1 MPIAYKSSINKDVSY
16 IVWEITETE
25 DELLRHL
32 NLNDEEKADLASVK
46 IAPKRLEWLGA
57 RTALQ
62 FLVKEIGQFYIYKDQ
77 FGKPHLKDTPIGI
90 SVSHAKGFGAA
101 AINLQ
106 GEVGIDIETE
116 RAQIHRIA
124 HKFLHESEATWAS
137 GDGEKLTKI
146 WTAKEALYKLH
157 GRTQL
162 IFAEQLVISDFTSAR
177 EVQGMILEKGHKSTY
192 KLRHEVLDN
201 MHLCCAY

>member
-57 RTALQ
+57 RTALK

-106 GEVGIDIETE
+106 ITNAQNLAAIHLLHSVLRWRPLLRRLQKGRPGRCSDI
-116 RAQIHRIA
+116 
-124 HKFLHESEATWAS
+124 S
-137 GDGEKLTKI
+137 G
-146 WTAKEALYKLH
+146 WYRNWP
-157 GRTQL
+157 GR
-162 IFAEQLVISDFTSAR
+162 
-177 EVQGMILEKGHKSTY
+177 
-192 KLRHEVLDN
+192 
-201 MHLCCAY
+201 

>member
-1 MPIAYKSSINKDVSY
+1 M
-16 IVWEITETE
+16 
-25 DELLRHL
+25 
-32 NLNDEEKADLASVK
+32 
-46 IAPKRLEWLGA
+46 
-57 RTALQ
+57 Q
-62 FLVKEIGQFYIYKDQ
+62 Q
-77 FGKPHLKDTPIGI
+77 
-90 SVSHAKGFGAA
+90 

-106 GEVGIDIETE
+106 GEVVVSTIETE

-177 EVQGMILEKGHKSTY
+177 EVQGN
-192 KLRHEVLDN
+192 DP
-201 MHLCCAY
+201 

>member
-1 MPIAYKSSINKDVSY
+1 MPIAYKSSINSNVSY
-16 IVWEITETE
+16 IVWKITETE
-25 DELLRHL
+25 DELLQHL
-32 NLNDEEKADLASVK
+32 HLNDEEKADLATVK
-46 IAPKRLEWLGA
+46 LSSKRLEWLGA
-57 RTALQ
+57 RTALK
-62 FLVKEIGQFYIYKDQ
+62 FLVKEIGQFYIYKDE

-124 HKFLHESEATWAS
+124 HKFLHDSETTWATGS
-137 GDGEKLTKI
+137 GEKLTKI

-162 IFAEQLVISDFTSAR
+162 TFAEQLLVSDFRDQNLSHGA
-177 EVQGMILEKGHKSTY
+177 ILENGKTTQYELSYTY
-192 KLRHEVLDN
+192 LDSV
-201 MHLCCAY
+201 HLCCAY

>member
-1 MPIAYKSSINKDVSY
+1 M
-16 IVWEITETE
+16 
-25 DELLRHL
+25 
-32 NLNDEEKADLASVK
+32 
-46 IAPKRLEWLGA
+46 
-57 RTALQ
+57 
-62 FLVKEIGQFYIYKDQ
+62 
-77 FGKPHLKDTPIGI
+77 KDTPIGI

-192 KLRHEVLDN
+192 KTETRSAGQYALVLC
-201 MHLCCAY
+201 LLTLTRLLFRQYSTTS